1 MTTTT
6 TTTTSKRDETK
17 QEVFLNF
24 LFCAKKGQVKYIFC
38 VLLFCG
44 QQHMSLRGQRMWEL
58 DPSQQLTAI
67 IIQTNLVGAK
77 SNSNNNNHNRSNISD
92 KSKSNLI
99 RNDDIIIIIS
109 YRSWRMTIT
118 DVAITRIWWPSKQT
132 TKNSQDRWAIIAPK
146 LTCFSN

>member
-1 MTTTT
+1 M
-6 TTTTSKRDETK
+6 E
-17 QEVFLNF
+17 E
-24 LFCAKKGQVKYIFC
+24 LFSQR
-38 VLLFCG
+38 LFN
-44 QQHMSLRGQRMWEL
+44 RGQRMWEL